1 MFRGILDRYF
11 YLPIEV
17 AIFLWVVRN
26 FAKKECDDS

>member
-1 MFRGILDRYF
+1 MFRGILNRYF

-26 FAKKECDDS
+26 FVKKERYDS